1 MSRETV
7 QFAELVRERYA
18 AIQHPAIQH
27 PLFCQQCG
35 KETDHVYLGDQGN
48 CERYQ
53 CPCGLIR
60 SVAVR

>member
-1 MSRETV
+1 MSRETI
-7 QFAELVRERYA
+7 QFTELVRERFA
-18 AIQHPAIQH
+18 AIQREQLQR
-27 PLFCQQCG
+27 LFCQACA

-53 CPCGLIR
+53 CPCGMIR